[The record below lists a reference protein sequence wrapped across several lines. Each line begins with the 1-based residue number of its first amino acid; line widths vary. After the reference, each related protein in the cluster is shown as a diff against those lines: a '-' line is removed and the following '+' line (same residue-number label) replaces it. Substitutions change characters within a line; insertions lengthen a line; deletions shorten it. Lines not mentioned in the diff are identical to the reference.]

1 MWKWSEG
8 RWLTPAEHRVHIG
21 NIAMNSNQRK
31 NQDAFRKLKRELRNQ
46 YPSGRFVA
54 FDDGQIVADA
64 TSFDELTEALA
75 AIGKDRPDVFVVQAG
90 VDYPDAVFILL

>member
-1 MWKWSEG
+1 MD
-8 RWLTPAEHRVHIG
+8 
-21 NIAMNSNQRK
+21 SNQGK
-31 NQDAFRKLKRELRNQ
+31 NQAAFQKAKRELSSR

-64 TSFDELTEALA
+64 ASFDELTKVLV

-90 VDYPDAVFILL
+90 MNYPDEVFILL